1 MKRVAK
7 RTWPQFAVTPSE
19 ALLVAALTVVAAL
32 LRIVGF
38 GDSTYDMGIFFDW
51 YHVFLVNGRW
61 HGLGLPIGNYN
72 APFLYL
78 LDGATLLPFSELT
91 NIKLVFLVFDVLLV
105 YYVYRIVALR
115 YRSWHVPFLAAA
127 VVAFLPT
134 VVVNASAW
142 GQGDSMWASFGVG
155 SVYYLLRRRHWPA
168 CVLAGVAFAI
178 KPQAMVV
185 LALLL
190 LLALAGRLPWR
201 ATLAV
206 PLMYVVLDLPA
217 VLAGRSL
224 RELLLL
230 YPTQTSLPY
239 LTFNAPSVYQFVPGS
254 GADGGLSGNDEHLLT
269 NLARLSTVAAVLIVC
284 FAVAAGRLPLGR
296 TRVLLA
302 GSLFALLIPFLL
314 PAMHERYFYL
324 ADILTVIVA
333 FYRPK
338 LWYVPVLVQTS
349 SALSYVPYMFNPP
362 PEKLVDFRILTT
374 LMLAAIFAVG
384 YALLRGLPRAAA
396 RSRRAPAVPPVPA
409 TVADDHGVV
418 GPEAGATAFGVA
430 AAVDRPVDRVDQ

>member
-1 MKRVAK
+1 M
-7 RTWPQFAVTPSE
+7 
-19 ALLVAALTVVAAL
+19 AAITVVAVL
-32 LRIVGF
+32 LRTAGA
-38 GDSTYDMGIFFDW
+38 GDNTYDMGIFFDW

-61 HGLGLPIGNYN
+61 HGLSLPVGNYN

-78 LDGATLLPFSELT
+78 LDGSTFLPFSPLA
-91 NIKLVFLVFDVLLV
+91 NIKLVFVAFDVLLI
-105 YYVYRIVALR
+105 YFVYRIVALR

-127 VVAFLPT
+127 VVALLPT
-134 VVVNASAW
+134 VVMNASAW
-142 GQGDSMWASFGVG
+142 GQADSMWASFGVG

-178 KPQAMVV
+178 KPQAIVV

-206 PLMYVVLDLPA
+206 PLVYLVLDLPA
-217 VLAGRSL
+217 VFAGRSP

-230 YPTQTSLPY
+230 YPSQTSLPY

-254 GADGGLSGNDEHLLT
+254 GADGGLSDADEHLLA

-284 FAVAAGRLPLGR
+284 FAVAAGRLRLSR

-333 FYRPK
+333 FYRPN

-362 PEKLVDFRILTT
+362 PGKLVDFRILTT
-374 LMLAAIFAVG
+374 LMLAGIFAVG
-384 YALLRGLPRAAA
+384 YALLRGLPHAAT
-396 RSRRAPAVPPVPA
+396 RSRRAPAVPSVPV
-409 TVADDHGVV
+409 TVAGGGAV
-418 GPEAGATAFGVA
+418 GPEAGATAVGVA
-430 AAVDRPVDRVDQ
+430 ASVDEQPHRG

>member
-1 MKRVAK
+1 
-7 RTWPQFAVTPSE
+7 
-19 ALLVAALTVVAAL
+19 
-32 LRIVGF
+32 
-38 GDSTYDMGIFFDW
+38 
-51 YHVFLVNGRW
+51 
-61 HGLGLPIGNYN
+61 
-72 APFLYL
+72 
-78 LDGATLLPFSELT
+78 
-91 NIKLVFLVFDVLLV
+91 VLLV

-374 LMLAAIFAVG
+374 LMLAANFAVG

-409 TVADDHGVV
+409 TVADDHKVV
-418 GPEAGATAFGVA
+418 GPEAGATAVGVA